1 MRVFWLQA
9 RVAELEARVAELEA
23 DLAASR
29 AEVTEIKKS
38 ADQGGA
44 DYACW
49 GGGGQESA
57 EMLSEVEHTRKVAEW
72 CSCNDQSVMVADP
85 GNLKTLGKPS
95 LHTST
100 SAHTSTQER
109 AVSGAAMDKAR
120 ALLQS
125 ALSEIPTQE
134 AQDASDGMARAD
146 ERHEEAKAAMRV
158 AFEEASAAKKVVLD
172 VMEKTVAMRT
182 RLQNAKSLMKQ
193 S

>member
-1 MRVFWLQA
+1 
-9 RVAELEARVAELEA
+9 
-23 DLAASR
+23 
-29 AEVTEIKKS
+29 
-38 ADQGGA
+38 
-44 DYACW
+44 
-49 GGGGQESA
+49 
-57 EMLSEVEHTRKVAEW
+57 
-72 CSCNDQSVMVADP
+72 
-85 GNLKTLGKPS
+85 
-95 LHTST
+95 
-100 SAHTSTQER
+100 
-109 AVSGAAMDKAR
+109 MDKAR